1 MKSLDTTWDERVNRT
16 YLYCSEHNNT
26 SNGLIDQSLRR
37 MLESF
42 IDQTYRFTLACHRH
56 RAATPPMTDI
66 QKGSSDIER
75 GHEKDRIGHGVRE
88 PFLGKRMIT
97 MGAIDWKVSA
107 THRMDDKGWL
117 E

>member
-1 MKSLDTTWDERVNRT
+1 
-16 YLYCSEHNNT
+16 
-26 SNGLIDQSLRR
+26 
-37 MLESF
+37 MLEPF
-42 IDQTYRFTLACHRH
+42 LDQTYRFTLACHRH
-56 RAATPPMTDI
+56 RAAMPPMTDI
-66 QKGSSDIER
+66 QMGSSDIER

-97 MGAIDWKVSA
+97 IAAIDWKVSA

>member
-1 MKSLDTTWDERVNRT
+1 
-16 YLYCSEHNNT
+16 
-26 SNGLIDQSLRR
+26 

-42 IDQTYRFTLACHRH
+42 IDQTYRFTLGCNRH
-56 RAATPPMTDI
+56 RAAMPPMTDI
-66 QKGSSDIER
+66 QMGSSDIER

-88 PFLGKRMIT
+88 PLLSKGMIT
-97 MGAIDWKVSA
+97 IGAIDWKVSA